1 MTGLRGASTPAP
13 GEAGRQ
19 QRALRSLHLLRNLV
33 GAFCL
38 AGAVSCGDSPS
49 SPNGGS
55 PTPPPDPSNPTPTPP
70 PTRLPAVLG
79 NPCPGATVRSDPPTR
94 NGDHNYVQ
102 LVLEWENRSRGASF
116 DWTGPYLDRSGNRFD
131 PEGFKALEV
140 SLADWSVETT
150 GALTRHTIGVRWPPF
165 AEFGLELQSG
175 NGSCSLPMVV
185 CTAGG
190 CELRR

>member
-1 MTGLRGASTPAP
+1 MGPRSASTPMA
-13 GEAGRQ
+13 GEEERRP
-19 QRALRSLHLLRNLV
+19 RATRNRRLV
-33 GAFCL
+33 GTFVGAACL
-38 AGAVSCGDSPS
+38 AGALSCGDSPS

-55 PTPPPDPSNPTPTPP
+55 PNPPPDPGSPAPTPP
-70 PTRLPAVLG
+70 PTRLPAVIG

-102 LVLEWENRSRGASF
+102 LVLEWETRSRGASF
-116 DWTGPYLDRSGNRFD
+116 DWNGPYLDRSGNRFD

-150 GALTRHTIGVRWPPF
+150 GALTRHTLGVRWPPF

-175 NGSCSLPMVV
+175 NGSCNLPMVV
-185 CTAGG
+185 CASSG

>member
-1 MTGLRGASTPAP
+1 MRFRNPSPSPAGAGWPWRLA
-13 GEAGRQ
+13 RH
-19 QRALRSLHLLRNLV
+19 RRLLRTIVAASFLG
-33 GAFCL
+33 GAL
-38 AGAVSCGDSPS
+38 SCGDSPS

-55 PTPPPDPSNPTPTPP
+55 PTPPPDPTTPTPSP

-79 NPCPGATVRSDPPTR
+79 NPCPGATARSDPPTR

-102 LVLEWENRSRGASF
+102 LVIEWETRARGASF
-116 DWTGPYLDRSGNRFD
+116 DWTGPYFHESGGSFNPNRLI
-131 PEGFKALEV
+131 PLEV
-140 SLADWSVETT
+140 SIADWSVETT

-175 NGSCSLPMVV
+175 SGSCDLPMVV
-185 CTAGG
+185 CSTSG